1 MREKGKRDWEI
12 LDGFGVVVMVGRKVI
27 EKERHTFGFGAFQNE
42 GVEMGGS
49 GHSMVSCVF
58 YVCVYLYSWKQI
70 DTNTFECIVLFHL

>member
-1 MREKGKRDWEI
+1 MDAFDMREKGKRDWEI

-27 EKERHTFGFGAFQNE
+27 EKEGHTFGFGAFLNE

-58 YVCVYLYSWKQI
+58 MCVYI
-70 DTNTFECIVLFHL
+70 CIRGSR